1 MFSGNCVFSE
11 VFASWI
17 WEYPSA
23 FYREWDVAR
32 EGDPAAQSGG
42 GAWGPGSSRNLRKMV
57 PASDRLI
64 EVPSKRQ
71 FREWKLDYV
80 SFKAGAKERDV

>member
-42 GAWGPGSSRNLRKMV
+42 ARGAPV
-57 PASDRLI
+57 AA
-64 EVPSKRQ
+64 ET
-71 FREWKLDYV
+71 
-80 SFKAGAKERDV
+80 